1 MKKNLGGP
9 GPPRDE
15 KKRFPEKNVF
25 GGKIF
30 FLNFLRRFLLHNS
43 LLEPIVGGFEH
54 LEMWGIDGGIRG
66 FNYFVE
72 WTDRMPIHAHFTF

>member
-1 MKKNLGGP
+1 MEKNVWGP

-15 KKRFPEKNVF
+15 KKRFPEK
-25 GGKIF
+25 KILVKKNL

-54 LEMWGIDGGIRG
+54 LETWGIDRGIRG
-66 FNYFVE
+66 VNYFVE